1 MSPRLHPA
9 VAAVGVVEVGAVPTR
24 SPPHI
29 LPAKAPMEQIDFR
42 AMGSDMRG
50 VLDAPWKPARE
61 ALIQLPTWFET
72 WEQTMSRFR
81 AESELNQ
88 LNAQA
93 GMPVPVGQD
102 LMDVIMAS
110 LEAAKATEGLV
121 DPTLKD
127 AMLAIG
133 YDRSFEKL
141 SSGSS
146 EQSSGPE
153 QAPTNNGAGW
163 WDIRCDPELG
173 LVHLPAGVHLDL
185 GGIGKGWAADRAAER
200 LRVQGPA
207 LVDAGGDIAV
217 NGPPHRSQGWPI
229 AVTDP
234 RNPDGEPL
242 AILKIVQGG
251 VATSGRDFRRW
262 TRDGVPQ
269 HHILDP
275 QTRQPAE
282 TDVLAATVIAP
293 SALEAEAAAKAVLIQ
308 GGRRGMAWLESR
320 PQLAGLLVAEDG
332 NMSVSLNLDSH
343 LWN

>member
-1 MSPRLHPA
+1 
-9 VAAVGVVEVGAVPTR
+9 
-24 SPPHI
+24 
-29 LPAKAPMEQIDFR
+29 MEQIDFR

-72 WEQTMSRFR
+72 WEQSMSRFR
-81 AESELNQ
+81 ADSELNQ

-93 GMPVPVGQD
+93 GRPNPVSRD

-141 SSGSS
+141 GPGSNEASSGLEYSTTS
-146 EQSSGPE
+146 
-153 QAPTNNGAGW
+153 NGAGW

-173 LVHLPAGVHLDL
+173 LIHLPAGVHLDL

-200 LRVQGPA
+200 LRGQGPV

-217 NGPPHRSQGWPI
+217 SDPPHRSQGWPI

-242 AILKIVQGG
+242 AILKIAQGG

-275 QTRQPAE
+275 QTRLPAE
-282 TDVLAATVIAP
+282 TDVLTATVIAP

-308 GGRRGMAWLESR
+308 GSRRGMAWLERR
-320 PQLAGLLVAEDG
+320 PHLAGLLVEDDG
-332 NMSVSLNLDSH
+332 RMSVSLNLESY
-343 LWN
+343 LWT